1 MYFFSCGNSV
11 VDPNTKNIKFGSG
24 ILNFGPIWIR
34 IEGYDIKFE
43 KNVKNSSAG
52 KQFFL

>member
-34 IEGYDIKFE
+34 IRDYVIDFE
-43 KNVKNSSAG
+43 KSYKKV
-52 KQFFL
+52 